1 MAALK
6 AQVDAKDAELKL
18 AQAEARQA
26 AQEAV
31 GLTKD
36 LTECQG
42 FAQTSL
48 QAVEEADRRRQG
60 RSGTRASTP
69 RSSLVGGSRLLFL
82 GCCVCWCVC
91 VGACGEWPLTYQSPH
106 KGNIVL

>member
-6 AQVDAKDAELKL
+6 VQVDAKDAELKL

-36 LTECQG
+36 LAECQG
-42 FAQTSL
+42 FAKTSL
-48 QAVEEADRRRQG
+48 QAVEEAEQATADAKADLV
-60 RSGTRASTP
+60 SAST
-69 RSSLVGGSRLLFL
+69 LYT
-82 GCCVCWCVC
+82 
-91 VGACGEWPLTYQSPH
+91 PLEPCRR
-106 KGNIVL
+106 